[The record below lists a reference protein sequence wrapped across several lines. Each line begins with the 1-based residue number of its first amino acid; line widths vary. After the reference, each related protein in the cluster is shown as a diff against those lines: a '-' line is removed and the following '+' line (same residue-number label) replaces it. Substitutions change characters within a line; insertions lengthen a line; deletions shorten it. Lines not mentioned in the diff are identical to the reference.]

1 MFFTLGRHWR
11 LRRYLRLITRLEKQ
25 TVGLAG
31 VYVCV
36 WGGGGWVDVCVC
48 VCVCVCV
55 VEKGVVPIHRVWGR
69 SVGDGGVGLGWN
81 W

>member
-1 MFFTLGRHWR
+1 MC
-11 LRRYLRLITRLEKQ
+11 
-25 TVGLAG
+25 
-31 VYVCV
+31 VC
-36 WGGGGWVDVCVC
+36 GGGGRLGGRVCM
-48 VCVCVCV
+48 CVCVCV